1 MRQKIAQLQTAIAQ
15 DLQEIKRLE
24 SLQKTAQA
32 MQDDSL
38 QRLAT
43 NTSEKVAK
51 QQAISA
57 LNADIAGL
65 EAVKTSL
72 ERANIRPQNPVTKR
86 DQEVGGIPVDAD
98 HILFIVDTSG
108 SMRAVWGKVEQTMAN
123 ILKSHPQVTGFQ
135 ILNDNGTPLLGG
147 YKRSWIKDNQAMR
160 RNVMRSFKNWQSFSN
175 SSPEEGLEVAFRNYV
190 KSDGKRIAIYIL
202 GDDFS
207 GQNYD
212 SLLDKIDRLNK
223 NKKSYPA
230 GWNSQARIHAI
241 GFVTPTSTE
250 EFTIFA
256 RELTRRNL
264 GSLVLLPD
272 AQKFDPMIG
281 IQPNLERSQSIKF

>member
-1 MRQKIAQLQTAIAQ
+1 
-15 DLQEIKRLE
+15 
-24 SLQKTAQA
+24 
-32 MQDDSL
+32 MQ
-38 QRLAT
+38 
-43 NTSEKVAK
+43 
-51 QQAISA
+51 
-57 LNADIAGL
+57 GL

-108 SMRAVWGKVEQTMAN
+108 SMQAVWGKVEQTMRN

-135 ILNDNGTPLLGG
+135 ILNDNGTHLLGG

-175 SSPEEGLEVAFRNYV
+175 SSPAEEGLEVAFRNYV

-212 SLLDKIDRLNK
+212 SLLDRIDRLNEN
-223 NKKSYPA
+223 NKTYPA
-230 GWNSQARIHAI
+230 EWERQVRIHAI
-241 GFVTPTSTE
+241 GFVSPTSTGA
-250 EFTIFA
+250 FTIFA

-272 AQKFDPMIG
+272 TRKFDPMNRNL
-281 IQPNLERSQSIKF
+281 PNLERTQSFKF